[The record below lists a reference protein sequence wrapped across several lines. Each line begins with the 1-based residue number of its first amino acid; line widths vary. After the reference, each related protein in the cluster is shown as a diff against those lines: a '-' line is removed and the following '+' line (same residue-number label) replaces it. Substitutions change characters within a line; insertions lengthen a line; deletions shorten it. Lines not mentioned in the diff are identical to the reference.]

1 MFISLA
7 VLSAYSN
14 CLEVGKQVVYMAVV
28 LSPWK
33 GGSSKWA
40 GVEVYTEEC

>member
-1 MFISLA
+1 MFIGLA
-7 VLSAYSN
+7 VLSACSN

-28 LSPWK
+28 LFPWK
-33 GGSSKWA
+33 GGFNKWA